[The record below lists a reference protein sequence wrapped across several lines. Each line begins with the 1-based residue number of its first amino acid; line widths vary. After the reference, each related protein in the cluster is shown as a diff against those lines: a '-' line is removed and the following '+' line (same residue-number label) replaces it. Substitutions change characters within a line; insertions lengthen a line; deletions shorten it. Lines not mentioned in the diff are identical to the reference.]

1 MKKVLLLLFLCLFA
15 MTKAQEA
22 KPLGFTKVVE
32 VPGVS
37 KENLYNR
44 AKLWVSDNF
53 KKVDYVVDVDDKEG
67 GVLICKSNFPI
78 QKDGFWGIDFDGR
91 INFTLKLLFK
101 DGKYKYELTNYLHEP
116 NLNKKAF
123 FGLLTT
129 SEKYPAS
136 EGYNKKDYKFNKKW
150 FDENWKE
157 IKSMSEEKSL
167 IIIKSLETG
176 MKEPNIIEDNW

>member
-53 KKVDYVVDVDDKEG
+53 KKAEYVVDVDDKENG
-67 GVLICKSNFPI
+67 LIICKSNYLFESKSI
-78 QKDGFWGIDFDGR
+78 TGGDTARGR
-91 INFTLKLLFK
+91 VTFTLKMFFK
-101 DGKYKYELTNYLHEP
+101 DGKYKYEITDFVHS
-116 NLNKKAF
+116 NKD
-123 FGLLTT
+123 FGLLTE
-129 SEKYPAS
+129 SDEPAR
-136 EGYNKKDYKFNKKW
+136 KKSFGKGWYQKI
-150 FDENWKE
+150 WKE
-157 IKSMSEEKSL
+157 IKTDAKIKIAIITTDLEK
-167 IIIKSLETG
+167 G
-176 MKEPNIIEDNW
+176 MKKQSEIEKDNW